1 MFTLNSSVT
10 GIFELPTI
18 TSLQIPYY
26 TAFNVSNP
34 ASSTLSSTTLTNWL
48 PVAYWCN
55 CSSGSSPGP
64 WVPLWNSSTTA
75 LYTAQINSPSTA
87 TLTFTSANTTSA
99 STVMDNNSYS
109 YNLYGS
115 GGTVRI
121 FFLLLAGAGV
131 KAYSGTSYSGTVILD
146 VANII
151 IDYLNVPTAQP
162 QLFCCTETTLKS
174 FKLYYFGQ
182 QL

>member
-1 MFTLNSSVT
+1 
-10 GIFELPTI
+10 
-18 TSLQIPYY
+18 
-26 TAFNVSNP
+26 
-34 ASSTLSSTTLTNWL
+34 
-48 PVAYWCN
+48 
-55 CSSGSSPGP
+55 
-64 WVPLWNSSTTA
+64 
-75 LYTAQINSPSTA
+75 
-87 TLTFTSANTTSA
+87 
-99 STVMDNNSYS
+99 MDNNSYN

-151 IDYLNVPTAQP
+151 INEAIPTPQP
-162 QLFCCTETTLKS
+162 QLFCCTGTTLKS